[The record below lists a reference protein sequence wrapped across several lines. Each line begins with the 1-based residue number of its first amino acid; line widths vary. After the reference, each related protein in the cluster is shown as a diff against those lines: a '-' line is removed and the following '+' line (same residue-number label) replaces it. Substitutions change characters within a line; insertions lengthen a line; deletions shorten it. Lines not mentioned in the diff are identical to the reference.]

1 MSGERKESYQGIR
14 SGRIKEQKQGHVIKT
29 INSGGF
35 VMDDN
40 KRSINRRD
48 FVKMIGLA
56 GVGSV
61 AALSAGS
68 CSKKNE
74 SSDLTLSEAQSK
86 DLPKIPKRRL
96 GKTNINIP
104 SLSHGVMY
112 NLVENQIV
120 IYNGLKWGIDMIDT
134 SHGYAG
140 GNSELGIGKFLAK
153 NPDKRKDMV
162 IVSKAS
168 RAKSIPEI
176 EEKLQLSLK
185 RMNTS
190 YIDVY
195 YGVHA
200 LNNPADLTD
209 DLRKWAESA
218 KKRKLIKGFGFSTHQ
233 NMAKCLK
240 AASKLDWID
249 ALMTSYNFRLMQDPE
264 MQEGIDACHK
274 KDIGLIAMKVMG
286 LEVKT
291 DDDKNMVNA
300 FLEKGYTEAQTKIK
314 AVLDDKRIASAC
326 VTMTTVEQISTNV
339 AAVLD
344 RKKLS
349 SSEMNILKQHAL
361 NTCSAYCAGCSE
373 ICNRTMPDAGPHI
386 ADIMRSLMYYNSYGD
401 KTMARELFSE
411 IPNNIRKKLVRL
423 DYSAV
428 EARCPQQ
435 LPIGL
440 LISEAVKKM
449 A

>member
-1 MSGERKESYQGIR
+1 MEEDKKI
-14 SGRIKEQKQGHVIKT
+14 
-29 INSGGF
+29 
-35 VMDDN
+35 
-40 KRSINRRD
+40 INRRD

-61 AALSAGS
+61 TALSSAV
-68 CSKKNE
+68 CSKSNDA
-74 SSDLTLSEAQSK
+74 SDAGLSNAQSK

-96 GKTNINIP
+96 GKSNINIP
-104 SLSHGVMY
+104 SLSHGIMY
-112 NLVENQIV
+112 NLVDNQIV

-153 NPDKRKDMV
+153 NPDRRKDMV

-168 RAKSIPEI
+168 RARTIPEI
-176 EEKLQLSLK
+176 EERLQLSLK
-185 RMNTS
+185 RMNTN

-195 YGVHA
+195 YGVHG
-200 LNNPADLTD
+200 LRDPNDLTD

-218 KKRKLIKGFGFSTHQ
+218 KKRKLIKAFGFSTHQ
-233 NMAKCLK
+233 NMAKCLN

-249 ALMTSYNFRLMQDPE
+249 ALMTSYNFRLMQDKE
-264 MQEGIDACHK
+264 MQDAVEACHK

-286 LEVKT
+286 LEVTTESDKT
-291 DDDKNMVNA
+291 MVNA
-300 FLEKGYTEAQTKIK
+300 FLQKGYTEAQTKLK

-326 VTMTTVEQISTNV
+326 ITMSTVEQISTNV
-339 AAVLD
+339 SAVLD

-349 SSEMNILKQHAL
+349 SGELKILKQHAM
-361 NTCSAYCAGCSE
+361 NTCSAYCTGCSE
-373 ICNRTMPDAGPHI
+373 ICSRTMPDAGPHI
-386 ADIMRSLMYYNSYGD
+386 ADIMRSLMYYNSYEEKD
-401 KTMARELFSE
+401 MAREVFSE
-411 IPNNIRKKLVRL
+411 IPLNIRKKLTRL
-423 DYSAV
+423 DYS
-428 EARCPQQ
+428 EIETRCPQQ
-435 LPIGL
+435 LPIGM